1 MRPKEIRKLIRAA
14 GRIPAQRSTAY
25 RLIKKFDSEGDEDDS
40 ALDVVESSQFGSY
53 QELIKLDKFRYSER
67 RKQNS

>member
-14 GRIPAQRSTAY
+14 GRIPAQRSTSY
-25 RLIKKFDSEGDEDDS
+25 RLIKRFDSEDDEQES

-53 QELIKLDKFRYSER
+53 QELIRLDKFRYSET
-67 RKQNS
+67 RKQNA